1 MESQDYIV
9 SFRRGKSLENVSGN
23 HKDIAGYVKSLGLEV
38 VEVYPS
44 EKSVRINATDEQLGP
59 LWRPLGSLCHIV
71 KPVTG
76 HARVSGTS

>member
-1 MESQDYIV
+1 MEGIDYIV
-9 SFRRGKSLENVSGN
+9 SFRRGKSLANVLGD
-23 HKDIAGYVKSLGLEV
+23 HKSLADYIKTLGLTV

-59 LWRPLGSLCHIV
+59 LWRPLGSVCHIV

-76 HARVSGTS
+76 HTGVAGTS